1 MVNART
7 VGRAAAAVVLIIAAT
22 FASPSTA
29 AADPISL
36 TVTSGPTLQQTQN
49 RPCVIG
55 DPSCHNLGT
64 FPFTRLAPH
73 DGADKVNSPAYTVDQ
88 LRGLV
93 GDSFAVGVDLNQ
105 ALGHNGGAYDLL
117 AFTMSVNGSVLYS
130 TTSASVLRPLSAGNG
145 YSDAN
150 IVGFNLAG
158 LPGSAKVVFTA
169 AFSGGTAGREQF
181 FLLASG
187 PAAAA
192 TPEPASMILIGTGL
206 VGTAVAWRRRRAAA
220 IACGARL

>member
-1 MVNART
+1 MVSPGGGNHFPRPSPVLAVSHTNPLERSACAWPQSCSDPAVRFCMAGGSMVNART

-73 DGADKVNSPAYTVDQ
+73 DGADKVNSPA
-88 LRGLV
+88 
-93 GDSFAVGVDLNQ
+93 
-105 ALGHNGGAYDLL
+105 
-117 AFTMSVNGSVLYS
+117 
-130 TTSASVLRPLSAGNG
+130 
-145 YSDAN
+145 
-150 IVGFNLAG
+150 
-158 LPGSAKVVFTA
+158 
-169 AFSGGTAGREQF
+169 
-181 FLLASG
+181 
-187 PAAAA
+187 
-192 TPEPASMILIGTGL
+192 
-206 VGTAVAWRRRRAAA
+206 
-220 IACGARL
+220 